1 MAMNLQEVTVES
13 GGWML
18 LAADVARCHLLPRT
32 GAGLVVHVGTLPAP
46 PDPAPVIEL
55 AGEALRLDDLLPG
68 ERVFARAID
77 APVRLSVLTS
87 APGSLRIA
95 GHDAQDDMLKVKSVQ
110 KKMRDSFTRPLEDL
124 WEVTAT
130 GGASATVAAG
140 VLTIAS
146 GTTAGAVV
154 ELLSRETF
162 TVPFRAMA
170 GLTCTRHASNHFLI
184 EAVSVDPAT
193 GLPDG
198 RNAMGADIGGAAST
212 TATQMRWYTQNG
224 GLAPLESAAV
234 TILTTASYSILEFE
248 PFSDEASIHSRAIDS
263 TAGRA
268 NSYVRH
274 QQIPDPNALY
284 KLRIRSLNH
293 GAWKPITGAAPG
305 AGGAI
310 QLTVAAHGYTAGAT
324 IWVEAMQ
331 GILDGAGEL
340 RGNYVIAV
348 PNANTIELVGTSFT
362 GAYVPGSG
370 RVALAAAPTAVTLQ
384 MQFVNC
390 QDYAELTA
398 EVTAGRGQIVEGQAI
413 AARTVTGSVVTATV
427 AGSVAH
433 DAARGNTAPIV
444 AAARALSAAYAT
456 VASNDVADLVATL
469 QGVLVTRPWQ
479 IPELEWSHAGA
490 AGGITGTADVVLAA
504 AAGAGLRR
512 YLTSLQLKNAGT
524 VATEVVVRDGASVI
538 WRGHLG
544 AAMGATDTHV
554 FADPLRS
561 SPNAA
566 LTIACLTA
574 GAQVHADAQGFT
586 AA

>member
-1 MAMNLQEVTVES
+1 MAMILQEVTVGTE
-13 GGWML
+13 GWTL
-18 LAADVARCHLLPRT
+18 LAADVARCHLRPRT
-32 GAGLVVHVGTLPAP
+32 AAGLLVHVGQGAEP
-46 PDPAPVIEL
+46 PDPAAVMDL
-55 AGEALRLDDLLPG
+55 AGAALQLDDLLPG
-68 ERVFARAID
+68 DRVFARAVD
-77 APVRLSVLTS
+77 APVRVSVLTS
-87 APGSLRIA
+87 APGSLRLA
-95 GHDAQDDMLKVKSVQ
+95 GYDAQDDMLKVKSVQ

-146 GTTAGAVV
+146 GTTPGAVV

-170 GLTCTRHASNHFLI
+170 GLICTRHASNHFLI
-184 EAVSVDPAT
+184 EAVSVDPVT
-193 GLPDG
+193 GQPDG
-198 RNAMGADIGGAAST
+198 RHAMGADIGGAAST

-234 TILTTASYSILEFE
+234 TILTTASYAILEFE
-248 PFSDEASIHSRAIDS
+248 PFSDEAFIHSRAIDS

-284 KLRIRSLNH
+284 RLRIRSLNH
-293 GAWKPITGAAPG
+293 AAWKPVTGAAPG

-324 IWVEAMQ
+324 VWVEAMR
-331 GILDGAGEL
+331 GVLDGAGEL

-348 PNANTIELVGTSFT
+348 PNANTIELVGTSFA
-362 GAYVPGSG
+362 GAYVPGAG
-370 RVALAAAPTAVTLQ
+370 RVAVAAAPTAVVLQ

-433 DAARGNTAPIV
+433 DAARGTSAPVV

-456 VASNDVADLVATL
+456 VATGDVADLVATL

-479 IPELEWSHAGA
+479 IPELEWSYAGA
-490 AGGITGTADVVLAA
+490 AGGITGTVDVVLAA

-512 YLTSLQLKNAGT
+512 YLTGLQLKNAGA
-524 VATEVVVRDGASVI
+524 VATEVVVKDGATVI

-544 AAMGATDTHV
+544 ATMGVTEAHV
-554 FADPLRS
+554 FPNPLRS
-561 SPNAA
+561 SANAA
-566 LTIACLTA
+566 LNLACLTA
-574 GAQVHADAQGFT
+574 GAQVHVDAQGYT